1 MYDRL
6 DAFVLAMSQHYRIL
20 REVIGRSHGPVP
32 YPSVQ
37 DARAAD
43 MVASMMEN
51 IGGCGLANFC
61 RLRFRKAYLSGD
73 CRIYDVRKVLE
84 IIMASSKND
93 EFKALLKSRMDSLLE
108 LVDRLST
115 PISSQTKK
123 RRSNERKSGKLVQM
137 MLFPEMEEKS
147 TGPVEAESGSGADC
161 ADGAEK
167 EKKKKSVK
175 QRKPRKAR
183 TPTKRKTKLDKLA
196 DEIINSEYGTEEDDE
211 LEEER
216 QREDDTCDYY
226 DRGYSRMR
234 GSDYDYFSGGY
245 YND

>member
-20 REVIGRSHGPVP
+20 REVIGRSHGSVP

-43 MVASMMEN
+43 MIAAMMEN

-73 CRIYDVRKVLE
+73 CRVYDVRKVLE

-93 EFKALLKSRMDSLLE
+93 EFKALLKSRMDSLIE

-123 RRSNERKSGKLVQM
+123 RRSKERKSGKLVQM

-147 TGPVEAESGSGADC
+147 SGPGEAESDSGAD
-161 ADGAEK
+161 
-167 EKKKKSVK
+167 KKKKKKAVK

-183 TPTKRKTKLDKLA
+183 ESTKRKTKLDKLA

-211 LEEER
+211 LEEDR